1 MKISRKQQKKTIIV
15 CEKLIEFDEI
25 KSKPGKAQLPMQTT
39 DAVVKVPFGA
49 HPTSCYPSYTF
60 DPNHIMTYLDTD
72 FKSYKQKYI
81 TGKSHNQY
89 LEESGGVQTILNIL
103 L

>member
-1 MKISRKQQKKTIIV
+1 
-15 CEKLIEFDEI
+15 
-25 KSKPGKAQLPMQTT
+25 MQTT

-49 HPTSCYPSYTF
+49 HPTSSYPIYTF
-60 DPNHIMTYLDTD
+60 DPIHIQTYLDTD

-81 TGKSHNQY
+81 TEKSHAQY
-89 LEESGGVQTILNIL
+89 LEEAGGAQTILNIL